1 MEMPKIE
8 ILEIKYSIGEYIYHV
23 GLFWLLV
30 FLSSIFLF
38 LWFIVATVIFILKS
52 CFRYVYNVL
61 YNFFWGRSSV

>member
-1 MEMPKIE
+1 MPKIE
-8 ILEIKYSIGEYIYHV
+8 ILGIKYSIGEYIYHV